1 MAVDVG
7 SAVGYLDLDIK
18 GFLSSLKEAQDAAA
32 GEVQKIEKTFSDKLG
47 AISDSMNAWGKSLSL
62 KVTAPL
68 AAAGGTL
75 LKFGMD
81 FQTAMKNVEAITQMT
96 AEELKTLEE
105 GIHEVSRTT
114 GISSTELATQVK
126 MVAEAGGDMELM
138 LAQLK
143 DGANLA
149 VASQTDLATTLDMVG
164 SAMKTFGLEAE
175 DTQQVVDSLAMVTT
189 LANTSLSDLSQAYV
203 NVGGIAHQTGLSIDE
218 VNAFLTELANAGM
231 KGGAAG
237 TSLAG
242 VLRNLSTPTAK
253 ASEEL
258 ANLGI
263 ALYDNDGASR
273 NMMDIMQELQDV
285 LSEMTDEQKAHSEA
299 VIFDTNSLKAWRM
312 ATASGID
319 TIAEL
324 AEELSNAGEEFE
336 GLGVAAGMMEKQ
348 TEGLGTSFK
357 EVWNEVQRLGIQF
370 VEIVEGPVK
379 QFLGALTDLLTW
391 FGKLDPSIQTTI
403 IALAALAASVGPVL
417 LVVEKLITAFT
428 TVAGALA
435 TIGVTGASVGAAFT
449 SLGGIL
455 IGIAGGAFAIFKT
468 ALIAVGAVLAGIS
481 APVWI
486 VIGVIAALG
495 AAIYFFWDEI
505 KEVCQG
511 IGILWG
517 EFTAWFMDSM
527 SALGTWL
534 SETWTDIWEG
544 IKSFFS
550 GVVQW
555 FLSSVQQIFTKIQEV
570 VTKVIEVGNNIV
582 QQAMDIG
589 RRIVEGVWQGIQNAA
604 SWFYNKISGFF
615 SGMVDSAMRALGIR
629 SPSKVFAD
637 SIGRWI
643 PAGIAEGFEGAMPK
657 ALRDMQA
664 ILDDGMHLLAAN
676 DVELAYNFAPSG
688 RGGRGQRFDDGGG
701 SLGSENVGGSGGNT
715 YIFQSPE
722 PISEAVARREFE
734 QLQRN
739 LAFGF

>member
-1 MAVDVG
+1 MTVDAG

-18 GFLSSLKEAQDAAA
+18 GFLSSLKEAQEAAA
-32 GEVQKIEKTFSDKLG
+32 GEVQKIEKTFSDKLNSI
-47 AISDSMNAWGKSLSL
+47 ADSCNQWGKTFSVS
-62 KVTAPL
+62 VTAPL
-68 AAAGGTL
+68 TAAGGVL
-75 LKFGMD
+75 LKFGID

-96 AEELKTLEE
+96 AEELQTLEA
-105 GIHEVSRTT
+105 GIHDISRATS
-114 GISSTELATQVK
+114 ISSAELANQVK
-126 MVAEAGGDMELM
+126 MVAEAGGDMDLM
-138 LAQLK
+138 LAQLQH
-143 DGANLA
+143 GANLA

-242 VLRNLSTPTAK
+242 VLRNLSAPTEK
-253 ASEEL
+253 ASQEL
-258 ANLGI
+258 ENLGI

-357 EVWNEVQRLGIQF
+357 EVWNEVQRLGVQF
-370 VEIVEGPVK
+370 LEIVEGPVK
-379 QFLGALTDLLTW
+379 QFLGALTDLLVW

-417 LVVEKLITAFT
+417 LVVAKLITALT
-428 TVAGALA
+428 TVAGALG

-449 SLGGIL
+449 TFGGI
-455 IGIAGGAFAIFKT
+455 IAGIVGGALAIFKA
-468 ALIAVGAVLAGIS
+468 ALITVGAVLAGIS

-495 AAIYFFWDEI
+495 VAIWYFWDEI

-517 EFTAWFMDSM
+517 EFTTWFMDSM

-534 SETWTDIWEG
+534 AETWTAIWEG

-555 FLSSVQQIFTKIQEV
+555 FVSSVQQMFTKIQEV

-604 SWFYNKISGFF
+604 SWFYNKIQGFF
-615 SGMVDSAMRALGIR
+615 SGMVDGVMRTLGIR

-637 SIGRWI
+637 QIGRWI
-643 PAGIAEGFEGAMPK
+643 PAGIAEGFEDAMPQ
-657 ALRDMQA
+657 ALKEMQKC
-664 ILDDGMHLLAAN
+664 LDAGMGMLAAN

-688 RGGRGQRFDDGGG
+688 RGGGQRQTETGGGG
-701 SLGSENVGGSGGNT
+701 SWDTGTAGGGNT
-715 YIFQSPE
+715 YHFHSPE
-722 PISEAVARREFE
+722 PISEAVARREVE
-734 QLQRN
+734 ELNRR

>member
-7 SAVGYLDLDIK
+7 SAVGYLDLDIR

-32 GEVQKIEKTFSDKLG
+32 GEVQKIEKTFSDKLN
-47 AISDSMNAWGKSLSL
+47 AIGDSCNEWGKTLSVGL
-62 KVTAPL
+62 TAPL
-68 AAAGGTL
+68 AATGGVL

-81 FQTAMKNVEAITQMT
+81 FQTAMNNVEAITQMT
-96 AEELKTLEE
+96 AEELKTLEA

-175 DTQQVVDSLAMVTT
+175 DTQQVVDSMAKVTT

-242 VLRNLSTPTAK
+242 VLRNLSAPTEK
-253 ASEEL
+253 ASQEL
-258 ANLGI
+258 ENLGI

-319 TIAEL
+319 SIAEL
-324 AEELSNAGEEFE
+324 AEELANAGEEFD
-336 GLGVAAGMMEKQ
+336 GLGTAAGMTAIQ

-357 EVWNEVQRLGIQF
+357 EVWNEVQRLGVQF
-370 VEIVEGPVK
+370 VEIVEGPLK
-379 QFLGALTDLLTW
+379 QFLGAVTDLLVW

-403 IALAALAASVGPVL
+403 IALGALVASVGPVL
-417 LVVEKLITAFT
+417 LVVAKLITALT

-435 TIGVTGASVGAAFT
+435 TIKAAIMTTLIPSLVTATASVWTFTAALLANPIT
-449 SLGGIL
+449 WVVMA
-455 IGIAGGAFAIFKT
+455 IG
-468 ALIAVGAVLAGIS
+468 ALIAALVLLYQNWDEVTEFISEVWEGTCIIVGEWLEWLGTEFKKWGDWIKQKWSEIWTGIRETVKGFAIIGKEIIDGIWKGIQSQWDRLYNNVMGLIRKLPEGVRKFLGIS
-481 APVWI
+481 
-486 VIGVIAALG
+486 
-495 AAIYFFWDEI
+495 
-505 KEVCQG
+505 
-511 IGILWG
+511 
-517 EFTAWFMDSM
+517 
-527 SALGTWL
+527 
-534 SETWTDIWEG
+534 
-544 IKSFFS
+544 
-550 GVVQW
+550 
-555 FLSSVQQIFTKIQEV
+555 
-570 VTKVIEVGNNIV
+570 
-582 QQAMDIG
+582 
-589 RRIVEGVWQGIQNAA
+589 
-604 SWFYNKISGFF
+604 
-615 SGMVDSAMRALGIR
+615 
-629 SPSKVFAD
+629 SPSKLFAD
-637 SIGRWI
+637 SIGQWI
-643 PAGIAEGFEGAMPK
+643 PAGIAEGFEDAMPK
-657 ALRDMQA
+657 ALKDMQK
-664 ILDDGMHLLAAN
+664 ILDAGMGMLAAN
-676 DVELAYNFAPSG
+676 DVELAYNFAPT
-688 RGGRGQRFDDGGG
+688 GG
-701 SLGSENVGGSGGNT
+701 GGSGGDGGWETASGSSAGADGGNT
-715 YIFQSPE
+715 YNFYSPE
-722 PISEAVARREFE
+722 PISEAVARRELE
-734 QLQRN
+734 QLRRN